1 MSYSVDLRERVVSY
15 VRGGGSR
22 TQAAQLFQVGRTTLY
37 RWLNSPDLPPQP
49 AKERRRKLDKV
60 ALAAHV
66 RGYPDALL
74 RERAAHFGV
83 HINAI
88 LVALKKLKITK
99 KATRYAESYYEERIL
114 FLRALRHWIA
124 QHDRANVVYFD
135 ESGFA
140 SHAHRPHGWAI
151 RGSEV
156 FGRISGKNHDR
167 TNLIMAQRGSDWLG
181 PCCLKS
187 VARI

>member
-37 RWLNSPDLPPQP
+37 RWLNSSDLRPKP
-49 AKERRRKLDKV
+49 AKERRRKLDKA

-66 RGYPDALL
+66 RDYPDALL

-88 LVALKKLKITK
+88 WVALKKLKITK
-99 KATRYAESYYEERIL
+99 K
-114 FLRALRHWIA
+114 
-124 QHDRANVVYFD
+124 ND
-135 ESGFA
+135 E
-140 SHAHRPHGWAI
+140 I
-151 RGSEV
+151 R
-156 FGRISGKNHDR
+156 
-167 TNLIMAQRGSDWLG
+167 
-181 PCCLKS
+181 
-187 VARI
+187 